1 MTSGYT
7 CSYIY
12 LSQVNKVQS
21 SVCLLISIYG
31 CSNRKCKNTVLFSY
45 VYGKTIF
52 HVQQRLYTF
61 VRLFNLDSFI
71 FLSTSLCVSIFVP
84 KIEQEKEEPVSIS
97 FLSHKLC
104 WRVQFYAHLACSLD
118 LSKAELMLW
127 IQKYDH
133 IFSHGMEQPWF
144 SYHFLH
150 CFQLQLQGF
159 LPSTGRLLLIP

>member
-61 VRLFNLDSFI
+61 VRLLVLLSFYP
-71 FLSTSLCVSIFVP
+71 LRYVLAFVP
-84 KIEQEKEEPVSIS
+84 KIEQKKEEPVSIS

-104 WRVQFYAHLACSLD
+104 FPVHEGKSPNLSSFYVHLAYSLD
-118 LSKAELMLW
+118 LSKAELML
-127 IQKYDH
+127 
-133 IFSHGMEQPWF
+133 
-144 SYHFLH
+144 
-150 CFQLQLQGF
+150 
-159 LPSTGRLLLIP
+159 